1 MTAPG
6 PHHTLGED
14 LDLDRARQA
23 ARSGDL
29 HGALA
34 LLAGAN
40 SVAALDLRARVL
52 AQRGEFAEA
61 DAAWERV
68 LALDPGHEGAAAGR
82 KAIAARPRRR
92 LLAPAAGGVVVLM
105 LLGGVLWWARPSGP
119 PPPSQALP
127 AATPT
132 TAPVTPTPLSPPSPS
147 AGDRLAARLEG
158 PDRTV
163 TRAGEDVRV
172 VFDDGLFSRGEVL
185 APEAAGRL
193 GRVGRALRGTDVTV
207 TVVGHVV
214 PVAGGRT
221 SGGST
226 VALARAQVAAA
237 RLSAASRLPLTAF
250 TLVSADQKGGPH
262 ESAARNRTVTLLIHP
277 SS

>member
-6 PHHTLGED
+6 LQHTLGED

-29 HGALA
+29 DGALA
-34 LLAGAN
+34 LLAGAE
-40 SVAALDLRARVL
+40 SVAALDLRARVR

-61 DAAWERV
+61 DATWERV
-68 LALDPGHEGAAAGR
+68 LALDPDHEGAAAGR

-92 LLAPAAGGVVVLM
+92 LLAPAVGGVVVLM
-105 LLGGVLWWARPSGP
+105 LLGGAVWWARPSG

-132 TAPVTPTPLSPPSPS
+132 AAPVTPSPSAPPSPS

-185 APEAAGRL
+185 APEAAGTL

-214 PVAGGRT
+214 SVAGGRT

-250 TLVSADQKGGPH
+250 TLVSAMLRVS
-262 ESAARNRTVTLLIHP
+262 E
-277 SS
+277 